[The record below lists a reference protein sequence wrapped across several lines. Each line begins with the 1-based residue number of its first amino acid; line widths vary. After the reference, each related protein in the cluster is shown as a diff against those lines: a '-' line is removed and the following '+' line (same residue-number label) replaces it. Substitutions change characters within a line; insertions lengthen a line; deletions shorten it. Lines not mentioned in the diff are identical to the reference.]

1 MKKTCIIIVGPTA
14 VGKTDVAIALANFFK
29 TDIIS
34 ADSRQCYQ
42 ELTIGVAKPTQE
54 QLSTTSHHFI
64 NSHSIQELVT
74 VVDFEKYALQVLE
87 GVFQKKEVVIMA
99 GGTGLYINA
108 FCEGLD
114 AIPNIP
120 DDIRDTV
127 RCNYEKA
134 GMDWLIKAIEDNDET
149 YFKVGEMKNPQ
160 RMMRALEVVLA
171 TGKSILTFQQKN
183 KINRDFNI
191 IKIGLELP
199 RDILYDRI
207 NKRVDAMIGLGLVDE
222 VASLLSFRKNNA
234 LQTVGYSEIFDYFD
248 KTISLESAIELIKQH
263 TRNYA
268 KRQMTWFKKDLQ
280 TEWFSPFAENLP
292 HYLDRK
298 LKFNS

>member
-1 MKKTCIIIVGPTA
+1 MKKNCIILVGPTA
-14 VGKTDVAIALANFFK
+14 VGKTDVAIAIAKFFN
-29 TDIIS
+29 TGIIS

-42 ELTIGVAKPTQE
+42 ELNIGVAKPTQQ
-54 QLSTTSHHFI
+54 QLSTIPHHFI
-64 NSHSIQELVT
+64 NSHSIEELVT

-87 GVFQKKEVVIMA
+87 GIFQKKEVAIMA

-114 AIPNIP
+114 AIPNISV
-120 DDIRDTV
+120 DIREKV
-127 RCNYEKA
+127 RSDYEKE
-134 GMDWLIKAIEDNDET
+134 GMDWLIKAIEEKDEI

-207 NKRVDAMIGLGLVDE
+207 NKRVDAMIGSGLVDE
-222 VASLLSFRKNNA
+222 VASLLDFRKNNA
-234 LQTVGYSEIFDYFD
+234 LQTVGYSELFDYFD
-248 KTISLESAIELIKQH
+248 KTISLESAIDQIKQH

-268 KRQMTWFKKDLQ
+268 KRQMTWFKKDLGI
-280 TEWFSPFAENLP
+280 EWFSPFAENLP
-292 HYLDRK
+292 QYLEQK
-298 LKFNS
+298 IKI